1 MSNGDVQLEPRK
13 DWHLEK
19 GVSLAHI
26 LSSLGI
32 GITLVVGYG
41 SLTARLA
48 VLESQQSQFNG
59 AIIQLLNNQAITDK
73 RQDEA
78 ISGIGTRAREDQREI
93 LSQMSRISERV
104 MQLGYTESLR
114 KGGQPRD

>member
-1 MSNGDVQLEPRK
+1 MSSGDVQLEPRK

-32 GITLVVGYG
+32 GITLVIGYG

-59 AIIQLLNNQAITDK
+59 AIIQLLNNQAIVDK

-78 ISGIGTRAREDQREI
+78 ISGMSQRQREDLREI
-93 LSQMSRISERV
+93 LARMDRMSERL
-104 MQLGYTESLR
+104 MQLGYPQRER
-114 KGGQPRD
+114 QPGARND